1 MMIKWVLTFLL
12 IWFIYSVRS
21 IFPPIIVGAII
32 AYLFLPVVQ
41 KLARTARIPIG
52 LATAC
57 VYITLGVVIGSAI
70 YFLGPGIVRELSE
83 LVENRHSIVSNSVSQ
98 FATMTHWTIDVGS
111 TTSHMLG
118 SMSETFSKPS
128 EIAHWGHVLGHGALS
143 VLVCVV
149 TAIYLTLDS
158 DKVGQFL
165 LRYVPGKRRQPVI
178 DLAAQMNRILSRY
191 MQGQVY
197 LIVIMSTIAWLF
209 LHFVIHMKYA
219 LPVALLSGF
228 FEIIPVLGPIVA
240 TSTAAIVGMSQF
252 GPKAAVIIV
261 IFYTLARWFEDYVIV
276 PKVIGHAVEMHAL
289 AVIFAVLCGEV
300 MAGALGMLIAIPV
313 AACIKL
319 VIDFFY
325 LGKVPDPH
333 EPTEDKPVSGPA
345 AAAANP
351 EAKEGIDAVQNAV
364 DAVQHH

>member
-1 MMIKWVLTFLL
+1 MIKWVLTFLL

-41 KLARTARIPIG
+41 KLSKTARISIG

-57 VYITLGVVIGSAI
+57 VYITLGLVIGGSI
-70 YFLGPGIVRELSE
+70 YFFGPGIVRELSE

-98 FATMTHWTIDVGS
+98 FAALTKWTIDVD
-111 TTSHMLG
+111 TTTQHILG
-118 SMSETFSKPS
+118 SVTESFAKPS
-128 EIAHWGHVLGHGALS
+128 EIAHWGHVLGHGFLS

-158 DKVGQFL
+158 EKVGQFF
-165 LRYVPGKRRQPVI
+165 LRYVPHEKREPVI
-178 DLAAQMNRILSRY
+178 ALAAQMNRILSRY
-191 MQGQVY
+191 MQGQVV
-197 LIVIMSTIAWLF
+197 LIGIMSCIAWLF

-252 GPKAAVIIV
+252 GPKVALGIIV
-261 IFYTLARWFEDYVIV
+261 FYTLARWFEDYVIV

-325 LGKVPDPH
+325 LGKVPDPQH
-333 EPTEDKPVSGPA
+333 PTTEEPAP
-345 AAAANP
+345 AAANP
-351 EAKEGIDAVQNAV
+351 EAAAAV
-364 DAVQHH
+364 DAVQDAVDSVKHH